1 MPTEG
6 NAVGEQP
13 FAILKHTWV
22 PIIGA
27 ICQRFNPFHRALSSS
42 GVRNSARRVG
52 KIGGLHCS
60 FPLRFPLERPPIG
73 IILFR
78 PSASP
83 ERIPCLGSGTYGRRR
98 LPRNRRVR
106 LFSPPATTPRDKSR
120 GTPDTRAPRGRYAA
134 KKPFAPVLR
143 SAAALWVQ
151 GRRTRPKR
159 SAIAGDGP
167 RREQHGDKTMPAIG
181 LVTKL
186 NNGGFKGQIK
196 TLSIRADIDIVP
208 NNSKAAETQPD
219 FRVLT
224 QGVEIGAGWIRKG
237 EASGKDYV
245 SLSLAAPEFGP
256 RKLYANL
263 GRAAGQDDED
273 VFAVIWNPAD

>member
-1 MPTEG
+1 
-6 NAVGEQP
+6 
-13 FAILKHTWV
+13 
-22 PIIGA
+22 
-27 ICQRFNPFHRALSSS
+27 
-42 GVRNSARRVG
+42 
-52 KIGGLHCS
+52 
-60 FPLRFPLERPPIG
+60 
-73 IILFR
+73 
-78 PSASP
+78 
-83 ERIPCLGSGTYGRRR
+83 
-98 LPRNRRVR
+98 
-106 LFSPPATTPRDKSR
+106 
-120 GTPDTRAPRGRYAA
+120 
-134 KKPFAPVLR
+134 
-143 SAAALWVQ
+143 
-151 GRRTRPKR
+151 
-159 SAIAGDGP
+159 
-167 RREQHGDKTMPAIG
+167 MPAIG

-224 QGVEIGAGWIRKG
+224 QGVEIGAGWVRKG
-237 EASGKDYV
+237 EVSGKDYV